1 MSSKLAGSG
10 MESVDIDGN
19 EHWVVHSLQTIRKL
33 HSKLA
38 SNPSSKHIQFAGFR
52 YGKRVRVPQVGV
64 KPVLGVRGADL
75 SNLLVQRLE

>member
-19 EHWVVHSLQTIRKL
+19 ERWVVHSLQTISKL

-38 SNPSSKHIQFAGFR
+38 SNPSSKRVQLAGFR
-52 YGKRVRVPQVGV
+52 YGKRVPVPQVRV
-64 KPVLGVRGADL
+64 KP
-75 SNLLVQRLE
+75 SKT